1 MTSDTWVLRTV
12 TAGYQLEFTS
22 PPPAFSRPLTTTI
35 PTDKEKRLALRR
47 EIQELLKK
55 QAIEIVPP
63 SKVAFH
69 STFFLTPKKN
79 GEWRPILNLK
89 RLNKFIQP
97 PPFKTESLAAVLPEL
112 RNNWWAVTLDLKD
125 AYLHVAI
132 HHSSRRW
139 LGFAYDNQTYRF
151 KCLPFGLSTAPRTFT
166 RVVKVIAEHFRKQG
180 MFIFADLDDWL
191 LTAPSS
197 PEILKSQ
204 LSRVLETVQN
214 LSFIVNFKKSSLVPS
229 QRLQFLGAILDFR
242 RGMVFP
248 SEERVSDTVDT
259 ASRLLQIESPPAGLW
274 MRMLGLIAS
283 MEFILPLCLMRMRVI
298 QLHALD
304 NFNNQNSQSLMDYI
318 IFSLCS
324 FTNPF
329 ASSFATLK

>member
-1 MTSDTWVLRTV
+1 MAPD
-12 TAGYQLEFTS
+12 
-22 PPPAFSRPLTTTI
+22 P
-35 PTDKEKRLALRR
+35 K
-47 EIQELLKK
+47 
-55 QAIEIVPP
+55 
-63 SKVAFH
+63 
-69 STFFLTPKKN
+69 PKKTEQVHPTSALQN
-79 GEWRPILNLK
+79 GIPCSSASGVKKALVGSNPGLK
-89 RLNKFIQP
+89 RCLSACGNPSFLQAMAR
-97 PPFKTESLAAVLPEL
+97 FCLQ
-112 RNNWWAVTLDLKD
+112 
-125 AYLHVAI
+125 
-132 HHSSRRW
+132 
-139 LGFAYDNQTYRF
+139 NQTYRF

-197 PEILKSQ
+197 PEILKSH

-214 LSFIVNFKKSSLVPS
+214 LGFIVNFKKSSLVPS

-259 ASRLLQIESPPAGLW
+259 ASCLLQIESPPAGLW

-329 ASSFATLK
+329 ASSFAILK